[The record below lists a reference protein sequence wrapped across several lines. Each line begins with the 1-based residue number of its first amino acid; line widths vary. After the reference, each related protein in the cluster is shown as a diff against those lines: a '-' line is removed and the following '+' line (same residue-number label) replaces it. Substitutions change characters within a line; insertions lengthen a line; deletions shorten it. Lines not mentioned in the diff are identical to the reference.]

1 MSEPAVAT
9 SESRPARA
17 TVRVALPVP
26 LPREFDY
33 LPAPGMAPD
42 ATWIGRRVRVPFGH
56 GEQIGVITAL
66 ETSPADGPE
75 LKSVLVVLDDAP
87 LLGQELLA
95 SLRWLAQYTHA
106 PLGEVLAT
114 ALPAVLR
121 AGQALPETSAYAWQ
135 LSEAGK
141 TALGS
146 QRAGSKPRRLAEM
159 LAAGAISE
167 DRLDASFEHWRA
179 TMRALD
185 KRGLVERRVMTAAE
199 AVHDDPNAPV
209 ANAEQRVALS
219 TLAAGSGF
227 RALLLEGVTGSGKTE
242 VYLQAIRE
250 CLIAGKQALV
260 LVPEIGLTP
269 QTLARFRARL
279 GVPVHAMHSGLAD
292 GARARA
298 WTAMARG
305 EGRVLVGTRSAI
317 FTPLPDAGLIVIDE
331 EHDGSYKQ
339 QDGIRYHARD
349 FALVRAKALGIPVLL
364 GSATPS
370 LESLHNAIA
379 GRYTHLRLTHRAGN
393 AKPPRVRVLDV
404 RKRLLTHGLS
414 QDLFEGIA
422 ACLARGEQA
431 LVFKNRRGYAPVL
444 LCHDC
449 GWSATCKRCDAPM
462 TLHAGARR
470 LDCHHC
476 GARATRPPACPDC
489 GGLSL
494 QPQGFGTERLEEA
507 LAARFPDAPL
517 IRVDRETTRHRD
529 AIEKHLAALGDGPG
543 ILVGTQMLAKGHDLP
558 RLTLVAVV
566 GVDEGLY
573 SADFRAGERLSQ
585 LLIQVAGRAG
595 RAQLPGEVLLQTH
608 HPEHPLLLTLLG
620 GGYPAVA
627 ALELAQREAAG
638 FPPYEFLAL
647 LRAEAPTEDA
657 VTAFLHEAKD
667 AALAAGVATVIANGP
682 MPAPMAR
689 RAGRARGQLLLSAPQ
704 RPALQAALSAWVP
717 AWYALKSARR
727 VRWSLDVDPIDLY

>member
-1 MSEPAVAT
+1 MPAPAIPAVLPP
-9 SESRPARA
+9 SDGPLL
-17 TVRVALPVP
+17 RVALPVP

-33 LPAPGMAPD
+33 LPPPGAVPD
-42 ATWIGRRVRVPFGH
+42 RTWIGRRVRVPFAH
-56 GEQIGVITAL
+56 GEQVGVITAL
-66 ETSPADGPE
+66 DAPSADSPD
-75 LKSVLVVLDDAP
+75 LKTALAVLDEAP
-87 LLGQELLA
+87 VLAGELLG
-95 SLRWLAQYTHA
+95 SLRWLAHYTHA

-114 ALPAVLR
+114 ALPGVLR
-121 AGQALPETSAYAWQ
+121 AGQPLPETRAYAWR
-135 LSEAGK
+135 LTEAGT
-141 TALGS
+141 TARGS
-146 QRAGSKPRRLAEM
+146 QRAGSRPRRLADL
-159 LAAGAISE
+159 LADGPISE
-167 DRLDASFEHWRA
+167 DRLEAAVDDWRSA
-179 TMRALD
+179 MRALGRRD
-185 KRGLVERRVMTAAE
+185 LVERVAMSAAE
-199 AVHDDPNAPV
+199 PVHADPDAPT
-209 ANAEQRVALS
+209 ANDEQRAALDN
-219 TLAAGSGF
+219 LAAGRGF

-242 VYLQAIRE
+242 VYLQAIRD
-250 CLIAGKQALV
+250 CVLAGKQALV

-279 GVPVHAMHSGLAD
+279 GVPVHATHSGLAD

-317 FTPLPDAGLIVIDE
+317 FTPLPEAGLIVIDE

-379 GRYTHLRLTHRAGN
+379 GRYTHLRLTQRAGG

-414 QDLFEGIA
+414 QDLLDGIA

-431 LVFKNRRGYAPVL
+431 LVFKNRRGYAPAL

-449 GWSATCKRCDAPM
+449 GWSASCKRCDAPM

-476 GARATRPPACPDC
+476 GARAARPPACPDC

-507 LAARFPDAPL
+507 LAARFPDTPL

-595 RAQLPGEVLLQTH
+595 RANLPGEVLLQTH
-608 HPEHPLLLTLLG
+608 HPDHPLLLTLLG

-647 LRAEAPTEDA
+647 LRAEAPTEEA
-657 VTAFLHEAKD
+657 VTAFLHDAKT
-667 AALAAGVATVIANGP
+667 AALAAGVASVVANGP

>member
-1 MSEPAVAT
+1 
-9 SESRPARA
+9 
-17 TVRVALPVP
+17 VR
-26 LPREFDY
+26 
-33 LPAPGMAPD
+33 
-42 ATWIGRRVRVPFGH
+42 
-56 GEQIGVITAL
+56 
-66 ETSPADGPE
+66 S
-75 LKSVLVVLDDAP
+75 
-87 LLGQELLA
+87 
-95 SLRWLAQYTHA
+95 
-106 PLGEVLAT
+106 
-114 ALPAVLR
+114 
-121 AGQALPETSAYAWQ
+121 
-135 LSEAGK
+135 
-141 TALGS
+141 
-146 QRAGSKPRRLAEM
+146 
-159 LAAGAISE
+159 
-167 DRLDASFEHWRA
+167 
-179 TMRALD
+179 
-185 KRGLVERRVMTAAE
+185 
-199 AVHDDPNAPV
+199 
-209 ANAEQRVALS
+209 
-219 TLAAGSGF
+219 
-227 RALLLEGVTGSGKTE
+227 
-242 VYLQAIRE
+242 
-250 CLIAGKQALV
+250 
-260 LVPEIGLTP
+260 
-269 QTLARFRARL
+269 
-279 GVPVHAMHSGLAD
+279 
-292 GARARA
+292 
-298 WTAMARG
+298 
-305 EGRVLVGTRSAI
+305 
-317 FTPLPDAGLIVIDE
+317 
-331 EHDGSYKQ
+331 
-339 QDGIRYHARD
+339 
-349 FALVRAKALGIPVLL
+349 KALGIPILL

-370 LESLHNAIA
+370 LESLHNAIS
-379 GRYTHLRLTHRAGN
+379 GRYTHLRLSQRAGG
-393 AKPPRVRVLDV
+393 AKAPRVRVLDV

-414 QDLFEGIA
+414 QDLFDGIA

-449 GWSATCKRCDAPM
+449 GWSATCKRCDTPM

-476 GARATRPPACPDC
+476 GARAARPPACPDC
-489 GGLSL
+489 GSLGL

-507 LAARFPDAPL
+507 LAARFPGVPL

-529 AIEKHLAALGDGPG
+529 AIEKHLQQLGDASG

-657 VTAFLHEAKD
+657 VQAFLHEAKQAT
-667 AALAAGVATVIANGP
+667 AAAAFGNVTANGP

-704 RPALQAALSAWVP
+704 RPALQAALSSWVP
-717 AWYALKSARR
+717 AWHELKSARR